1 MEQERT
7 LALALCRV
15 EGIGAVSIRKLL
27 EKAGDV
33 SEIRKLPAESL
44 QKLLGEKK
52 AALLKNWDAPE
63 NLEQAKR
70 QAERS
75 KHSTSPV
82 SRSQAVSA
90 WKRSANSRP

>member
-63 NLEQAKR
+63 NLERAKR
-70 QAERS
+70 QEE
-75 KHSTSPV
+75 
-82 SRSQAVSA
+82 Q
-90 WKRSANSRP
+90 WKKKEFPSIFCGKKGFQND

>member
-44 QKLLGEKK
+44 QKLLGEK
-52 AALLKNWDAPE
+52 ATGGAVE
-63 NLEQAKR
+63 EKR
-70 QAERS
+70 NFLRFFVGRS
-75 KHSTSPV
+75 VSKTVEGNFRSTV
-82 SRSQAVSA
+82 GAV
-90 WKRSANSRP
+90 

>member
-52 AALLKNWDAPE
+52 RRFENWARRKSGTGKATGGAVE
-63 NLEQAKR
+63 EKR
-70 QAERS
+70 NFLRFCG
-75 KHSTSPV
+75 K
-82 SRSQAVSA
+82 
-90 WKRSANSRP
+90 KRFQNG

>member
-27 EKAGDV
+27 EKAGYV

-44 QKLLGEKK
+44 QKLQGEKK
-52 AALLKNWDAPE
+52 AALLNNWDETE
-63 NLEQAKR
+63 NLERAQR
-70 QAERS
+70 QEEQWTQ
-75 KHSTSPV
+75 KGL
-82 SRSQAVSA
+82 
-90 WKRSANSRP
+90 

>member
-52 AALLKNWDAPE
+52 AALLKTGTRPKIWNGQSD
-63 NLEQAKR
+63 R
-70 QAERS
+70 RS
-75 KHSTSPV
+75 SGRKKEFPSIFCGKKGF
-82 SRSQAVSA
+82 Q
-90 WKRSANSRP
+90 ND

>member
-1 MEQERT
+1 MEQERI

-44 QKLLGEKK
+44 QKLLGENFLRFFVGRSVSK
-52 AALLKNWDAPE
+52 AVEGNF
-63 NLEQAKR
+63 
-70 QAERS
+70 RS
-75 KHSTSPV
+75 TV
-82 SRSQAVSA
+82 GAV
-90 WKRSANSRP
+90 

>member
-1 MEQERT
+1 MEQERI

-52 AALLKNWDAPE
+52 
-63 NLEQAKR
+63 R
-70 QAERS
+70 RF
-75 KHSTSPV
+75 
-82 SRSQAVSA
+82 
-90 WKRSANSRP
+90 